1 MNFSKPLLVSW
12 RLRGI
17 SLLAYLFKN
26 TEIERETINRFIKH
40 FPNNL
45 NHKAMST
52 YDRIKA
58 EGIEQGIEKGVELKE
73 HEFIKNL

>member
-1 MNFSKPLLVSW
+1 
-12 RLRGI
+12 
-17 SLLAYLFKN
+17 
-26 TEIERETINRFIKH
+26 
-40 FPNNL
+40 
-45 NHKAMST
+45 MST